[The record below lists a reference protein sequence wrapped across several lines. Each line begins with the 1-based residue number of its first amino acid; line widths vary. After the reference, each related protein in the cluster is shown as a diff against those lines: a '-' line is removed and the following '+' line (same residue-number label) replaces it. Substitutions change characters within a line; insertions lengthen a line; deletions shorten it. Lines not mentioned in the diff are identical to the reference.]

1 MEGVTRESA
10 GQAEGPNAPL
20 HARGLIMSTR
30 EARLAAAIRQSQW
43 LADDVAHDLPY
54 RKVTAAQLCE
64 LAEGLTRLA
73 LELSRYAGTLEDPE
87 APELPSS
94 RVTGRGVPSRND

>member
-1 MEGVTRESA
+1 MEGVARESA

-54 RKVTAAQLCE
+54 RKVTAAQLSE

-73 LELSRYAGTLEDPE
+73 LELSRYAGSLEE
-87 APELPSS
+87 TEETGLAP
-94 RVTGRGVPSRND
+94 RTAGRDMPARND